1 MATHQRHTGLHL
13 AWPTVRPPVPSPAG
27 LANERPSRAGG
38 RAISVLLA
46 AAALLAGCS
55 VIPTFPDRAAGPF
68 HPKLEIG
75 SEAGPRLEIPQP
87 PGPPGPNPSSRPPPG
102 PPQGCTDPDPQV
114 VATCLEPI
122 SALVVLPGS
131 APVGLAAERTTG
143 RILQI
148 QRQRPNQEVAALAVD
163 PAGDGGLTGLALSPS
178 YSEDELIYA
187 YITTPVDNRVVRI
200 APGDIPKP
208 VLEGIP
214 RGRTGNAGAL
224 AVDSHGMLLVATGN
238 AGNPA
243 AAEDPQSLAGKVL
256 RIDTFG
262 HPAPGNAGGSKVLV
276 SGLHAPGGLC
286 VDPLT
291 NELWITDR
299 EPDHDLLRRVL
310 PGRPL
315 GRAAWT
321 WPGGLGAAGCV
332 VMLGR
337 IQVAFTSGAPM
348 FALGIGPAGTFVG
361 PSLQIP
367 LEHYGRISAAA
378 LSPDGR
384 KMWLGTVNK
393 TGGKPVSSD
402 ERVFVLPDLVGPGGG
417 HD

>member
-1 MATHQRHTGLHL
+1 
-13 AWPTVRPPVPSPAG
+13 VPNPAG
-27 LANERPSRAGG
+27 RR

-46 AAALLAGCS
+46 AATLLCGCS
-55 VIPTFPDRAAGPF
+55 VTPTFPDRGAGPF
-68 HPKLEIG
+68 HAKLEIG
-75 SEAGPRLEIPQP
+75 SQAEPGPEIPGPARPPGPGAPGRLP
-87 PGPPGPNPSSRPPPG
+87 PGPPR
-102 PPQGCTDPDPQV
+102 GCTDPDPQV

-143 RILQI
+143 RILQVR
-148 QRQRPNQEVAALAVD
+148 RQRPNQEIAALAVD

-178 YSEDELIYA
+178 YAEDELIYA
-187 YITTPVDNRVVRI
+187 YITTSVDNRVVRI

-208 VLEGIP
+208 VLVGIP
-214 RGRTGNAGAL
+214 RGPTGNAGAL
-224 AVDSHGMLLVATGN
+224 AVDSHGMLLVATGD

-243 AAEDPQSLAGKVL
+243 AAEDPRSLAGKVL

-262 HPAPGNAGGSKVLV
+262 HPAPGNPGGSPVLV
-276 SGLHAPGGLC
+276 SGLRAPGGLC
-286 VDPLT
+286 IDPLT

-299 EPDHDLLRRVL
+299 EPDHDLLHRVR

-321 WPGGLGAAGCV
+321 WPGGTGAAGCV

-348 FALGIGPAGTFVG
+348 FALGIGPGGTFIG
-361 PSLQIP
+361 PPLQIP
-367 LEHYGRISAAA
+367 LEHYGHIAAAA
-378 LSPDGR
+378 LSPDGQM
-384 KMWLGTVNK
+384 MWLGTVNK
-393 TGGKPVSSD
+393 TGGRPISSD
-402 ERVFVLPDLVGPGGG
+402 ERVFLLPDPVGPGGG
-417 HD
+417 QD

>member
-1 MATHQRHTGLHL
+1 M
-13 AWPTVRPPVPSPAG
+13 PNPAG
-27 LANERPSRAGG
+27 RR

-46 AAALLAGCS
+46 AATLLCGCS
-55 VIPTFPDRAAGPF
+55 VTPTFPDRGAGPF
-68 HPKLEIG
+68 HAKLEIG
-75 SEAGPRLEIPQP
+75 SQAEPGPEIPGPARPPGPGAPGRLP
-87 PGPPGPNPSSRPPPG
+87 PGPPR
-102 PPQGCTDPDPQV
+102 GCTDPDPQV

-143 RILQI
+143 RILQVR
-148 QRQRPNQEVAALAVD
+148 RQRPNQEIAALAVD

-178 YSEDELIYA
+178 YAEDELIYA
-187 YITTPVDNRVVRI
+187 YITTSVDNRVVRI

-208 VLEGIP
+208 VLVGIP
-214 RGRTGNAGAL
+214 RGPTGNAGAL
-224 AVDSHGMLLVATGN
+224 AVDSHGMLLVATGD

-243 AAEDPQSLAGKVL
+243 AAEDPRSLAGKVL

-262 HPAPGNAGGSKVLV
+262 HPAPGNPGGSPVLV
-276 SGLHAPGGLC
+276 SGLRAPGGLC
-286 VDPLT
+286 IDPLT

-299 EPDHDLLRRVL
+299 EPDHDLLHRVR

-321 WPGGLGAAGCV
+321 WPGGTGAAGCV

-348 FALGIGPAGTFVG
+348 FALGIGPGGTFIG
-361 PSLQIP
+361 PPLQIP
-367 LEHYGRISAAA
+367 LEHYGHIAAAA
-378 LSPDGR
+378 LSPDGQM
-384 KMWLGTVNK
+384 MWLGTVNK
-393 TGGKPVSSD
+393 TGGRPISSD
-402 ERVFVLPDLVGPGGG
+402 ERVFLLPDPVGPGGG
-417 HD
+417 QD

>member
-1 MATHQRHTGLHL
+1 M
-13 AWPTVRPPVPSPAG
+13 RPCLPSPAR
-27 LANERPSRAGG
+27 ERRSPAGR

-46 AAALLAGCS
+46 AATLLAGCS
-55 VIPTFPDRAAGPF
+55 VTPTFPDRAAGPF
-68 HPKLEIG
+68 HPKLEAG
-75 SEAGPRLEIPQP
+75 TETGPRLEIPQP
-87 PGPPGPNPSSRPPPG
+87 PGAPGPSAQSRPPPG

-114 VATCLEPI
+114 IATCLEPI

-143 RILQI
+143 RILQV

-187 YITTPVDNRVVRI
+187 YITTSVDNRVVRI

-208 VLEGIP
+208 VLTGIP

-262 HPAPGNAGGSKVLV
+262 HPAPGNPDGSKVLV

-291 NELWITDR
+291 NELWITDH
-299 EPDHDLLRRVL
+299 EPDHDLLHRVL
-310 PGRPL
+310 PGQPL

-321 WPGGLGAAGCV
+321 WPGGIGAAGCV

-337 IQVAFTSGAPM
+337 IQIAFTSGAPM

-367 LEHYGRISAAA
+367 LARYGRLSAAA

-393 TGGKPVSSD
+393 TGGQPISSD

-417 HD
+417 QD

>member
-1 MATHQRHTGLHL
+1 VTTHQRHTGLHI
-13 AWPTVRPPVPSPAG
+13 AWPTVQLPVPSPAG
-27 LANERPSRAGG
+27 VRR
-38 RAISVLLA
+38 RAILVLLV
-46 AAALLAGCS
+46 AAALLCACS
-55 VIPTFPDRAAGPF
+55 VTPTFPDRSAGPF
-68 HPKLEIG
+68 HAKLEIG
-75 SEAGPRLEIPQP
+75 SQAGPRPEIPGPFRP
-87 PGPPGPNPSSRPPPG
+87 PGPDAPGRPPPG
-102 PPQGCTDPDPQV
+102 PPRGCTDPDPQV

-143 RILQI
+143 RILQV

-178 YSEDELIYA
+178 YAEDELIYA

-200 APGDIPKP
+200 APGDVPKP
-208 VLEGIP
+208 VLAGIP
-214 RGRTGNAGAL
+214 RGPTGNAGAL
-224 AVDSHGMLLVATGN
+224 AVDSHGMLLVATGD

-243 AAEDPQSLAGKVL
+243 AAEDPRSLAGKVL

-262 HPAPGNAGGSKVLV
+262 HPAPGNPAGSKVLV
-276 SGLHAPGGLC
+276 SGLHVPGGLC
-286 VDPLT
+286 IDPLT

-299 EPDHDLLRRVL
+299 EPDHDLLHRVR

-315 GRAAWT
+315 GPASWT
-321 WPGGLGAAGCV
+321 WPGGSGAAGCV

-348 FALGIGPAGTFVG
+348 FALGIGPDGTFIG
-361 PSLQIP
+361 LPLEIP
-367 LEHYGRISAAA
+367 LERYGRIAAAA

-384 KMWLGTVNK
+384 MMWLGTVNK
-393 TGGKPVSSD
+393 TGGKPISSD
-402 ERVFVLPDLVGPGGG
+402 ERVFVLPDPVGAGGG
-417 HD
+417 QD